1 MPHILI
7 VEDDQDLLFLY
18 RTMLERQGYTI
29 TTADQSSDALLL
41 LINQDFDL
49 VILDMNMP
57 DIPGIRII
65 EFARDDI
72 RLRTLPIIVISADP
86 QWRGQCFELGI
97 EHFLVKP
104 VSTPRLFALLD
115 QILTGG

>member
-1 MPHILI
+1 MPHILV

-18 RTMLERQGYTI
+18 RTMLERLGYTV
-29 TTADQSSDALLL
+29 TTTDQTAEALMLL
-41 LINQDFDL
+41 TNKDFDL

-86 QWRGQCFELGI
+86 QWRGQCFALGI
-97 EHFLVKP
+97 QHFLVKP

-115 QILTGG
+115 QILSGE